1 LAKKK
6 KETAPVTKQ
15 LVPDPVTG
23 LGELDYREEFRM
35 SSGASLRFVK
45 GVYRRMF
52 DDHSF
57 LIVLYGAFSA
67 GGLVGTEYN
76 GIAIFWESRR
86 VVLLLHHKRGPA
98 RMGQVSTAQQ
108 HEYARICAMDK
119 GEFTQFINEHPEA
132 AAKVFV
138 TKPRP
143 ILQPRLGYQGVSFLK
158 TRFATELDKR
168 HFLEDLIKFLCNHC
182 DPDRFTPRV
191 YEGLHQ
197 HLGHIAHH
205 DRRGF
210 YEEWFADLSSRIR
223 FLEHHA
229 QGQVWG
235 DWKDVDEAFKKW
247 LNGVE
252 GRAVLHHYRTE
263 LENKSE
269 AAERQQLAKLKA
281 KYEGGDGKAKEA
293 TA

>member
-1 LAKKK
+1 MAG
-6 KETAPVTKQ
+6 PVDFVGREAE
-15 LVPDPVTG
+15 LSRLLG
-23 LGELDYREEFRM
+23 ALGE
-35 SSGASLRFVK
+35 
-45 GVYRRMF
+45 
-52 DDHSF
+52 
-57 LIVLYGAFSA
+57 
-67 GGLVGTEYN
+67 N
-76 GIAIFWESRR
+76 
-86 VVLLLHHKRGPA
+86 A
-98 RMGQVSTAQQ
+98 RMVLVVGDA
-108 HEYARICAMDK
+108 
-119 GEFTQFINEHPEA
+119 
-132 AAKVFV
+132 
-138 TKPRP
+138 
-143 ILQPRLGYQGVSFLK
+143 GVGK